1 MMRVQAIEN
10 HMKIVC
16 KCHGVSGSCE
26 LKTCWWSLPSFREV
40 GDILRQRFDAATA
53 VTSVETGKRITLR
66 PATAAAPAAPAPV
79 DNPKTGATAA
89 NKDEDLVYLQSSPDF
104 CDYDPRRG
112 SLGTE
117 GRRCNKTSDELD
129 GCDVMC
135 CGRNYVTVRR
145 KVEERC
151 RCKFHWCCHVRCQT
165 CIYEHDEHY
174 CR

>member
-1 MMRVQAIEN
+1 
-10 HMKIVC
+10 MKIVC

-26 LKTCWWSLPSFREV
+26 MKTCWWSLPSFREV
-40 GDILRQRFDAATA
+40 GNILRQRFDTATP
-53 VTSVETGKRITLR
+53 VTSVENGKRIALR
-66 PATAAAPAAPAPV
+66 PVNTASSSSSSSSDEGQVKAGQAAGG
-79 DNPKTGATAA
+79 GALHR
-89 NKDEDLVYLQSSPDF
+89 DEDLVYLQSSPDF
-104 CDYDPRRG
+104 CEYDPRRG